1 MCFLDYLLLGRILAF
16 VYLFIWLLWVFIP
29 APWPSLAMVSGGY
42 SPVVVLGLLNAVA
55 SHCGQRA
62 LGCTGSVTVVHRLSC
77 SAAYGNFLDQG
88 SNPRPLH
95 WHRDSQPLDH
105 QGSPKYKLLEK
116 KFKCK
121 KNKEFIMH
129 LTVHFTFSSEQPE
142 IFLYYVII
150 TFDIWISTNCMT
162 MHPCCEICLKGF
174 LWISHLLY
182 EKDECINQLIF
193 EDI

>member
-1 MCFLDYLLLGRILAF
+1 MERENKIFIINDSTLHFYVWSHIDTFYVFLRLFTFGPNIGFCLLIYLTALGLHS
-16 VYLFIWLLWVFIP
+16 
-29 APWPSLAMVSGGY
+29 APWPSLAMVSRGY
-42 SPVVVLGLLNAVA
+42 FPVVVLGFLNAVA

-77 SAAYGNFLDQG
+77 SAANGNFLDQG

-150 TFDIWISTNCMT
+150 TFDI
-162 MHPCCEICLKGF
+162 
-174 LWISHLLY
+174 
-182 EKDECINQLIF
+182 
-193 EDI
+193 

>member
-1 MCFLDYLLLGRILAF
+1 MCFLDYLLWGRILAF
-16 VYLFIWLLWVFIP
+16 VYLFISLLRVFIS
-29 APWPSLAMVSGGY
+29 APRPSLATVSGGY

-62 LGCTGSVTVVHRLSC
+62 LGCTGSVTVVHRLSH

-105 QGSPKYKLLEK
+105 QGSPKYKRLEK

-121 KNKEFIMH
+121 KNQSK
-129 LTVHFTFSSEQPE
+129 
-142 IFLYYVII
+142 
-150 TFDIWISTNCMT
+150 
-162 MHPCCEICLKGF
+162 CL
-174 LWISHLLY
+174 S
-182 EKDECINQLIF
+182 CT
-193 EDI
+193 

>member
-1 MCFLDYLLLGRILAF
+1 MCVLDYLLWGRILAF
-16 VYLFIWLLWVFIP
+16 VYLFIWLLWVFIL
-29 APWPSLAMVSGGY
+29 APRPSLATVSGGY

-62 LGCTGSVTVVHRLSC
+62 LGCTGSVTVVHRLSR

-105 QGSPKYKLLEK
+105 QGSPKYKRLEK

-121 KNKEFIMH
+121 KNQSK
-129 LTVHFTFSSEQPE
+129 
-142 IFLYYVII
+142 
-150 TFDIWISTNCMT
+150 
-162 MHPCCEICLKGF
+162 CLSCTW
-174 LWISHLLY
+174 LWILLSQVSSLKFSYTMLLSH
-182 EKDECINQLIF
+182 LIF
-193 EDI
+193 E